1 MPLAEGARF
10 GSFELLGRLG
20 AGGMGEV
27 YRARDTQL
35 GRDVAL
41 KVLPAL
47 FADDPERRA
56 RFAREARTLAALNHP
71 HIAQIYGLELQDG
84 VTALVMELVDGED
97 LAQRIAR
104 APLTVEEAV
113 AVARQIAA
121 ALEGAHEQGIIHRD
135 LKPANIKVRA
145 DGIVKVLDFGLAKA
159 LEATGQPPVD
169 ALNSP
174 TLTSPSLSARGTILG
189 TAAYMSPEQA
199 RGQAVDERADIWAF
213 GCVLYEMLTGAGAFP
228 GHSVADTL
236 AAVLTKDPEWATLPG
251 NTPASIRRLLRRCME
266 KDPARRLRHIA
277 DGTLEL
283 DEVDAHADAGAVVFP
298 FRLRPWHWLASAA
311 VLASV
316 AAGGLM
322 IGSRLRSATP
332 PALEETRVE
341 VTTPAKSDP
350 ASFAMSPDGRTIA
363 FVADDN
369 GRPRLF
375 LRHLDAVSA
384 QPLAGTDG
392 ASFPFWSPNGRSIG
406 FLADDSTL
414 KRIDIDGGGLQV
426 VANAPLPRGGSWN
439 KDDVIIY
446 VPATGPVYRVPAKG
460 GEPTP
465 VTKLA
470 DRQTSHTFP
479 KFLSDGKHFIYHSA
493 GAPDVRG
500 IYLAALDGSQTRRL
514 TDTDSI
520 AAWIVRDHLLFM
532 RGGSLYAQSLDMVQL
547 QLTGRPVRVA
557 DNIATHSPVAVFNV
571 AAVDT
576 SDAGHILFRTGST
589 PLLRQ
594 FVWFDRNG
602 KEFGRVGEPDDG
614 FPVSPA
620 WSPDRRQIATH
631 RQKDGNVDIW
641 LLDVARGSLSRF
653 TTHAANEI
661 QPLWSPKG
669 DRIVFNSNRSG
680 SYQLF
685 EKSLGGSEERLLL
698 PLSAT
703 STDWSKDGTVILTQR
718 RDAIRNSSIWTLPLT
733 PGRQPTALVDTEA
746 EEREA
751 QFSPDGR
758 WFAYSSTESGQSQ
771 IYVRPFPGPGAT
783 VMISVHGGA
792 QPRWRADGKELFF
805 IALDGRLMVVPITL
819 PAGEGSPE
827 AGTPKALFMTKIGG
841 AVQPASK
848 AQYLVSDDGSRFLM
862 NTILDR
868 PVASPITLILNWKPP
883 QPGPGQ

>member
-1 MPLAEGARF
+1 MPSR
-10 GSFELLGRLG
+10 R
-20 AGGMGEV
+20 
-27 YRARDTQL
+27 
-35 GRDVAL
+35 
-41 KVLPAL
+41 PAL
-47 FADDPERRA
+47 W
-56 RFAREARTLAALNHP
+56 
-71 HIAQIYGLELQDG
+71 Q
-84 VTALVMELVDGED
+84 
-97 LAQRIAR
+97 
-104 APLTVEEAV
+104 
-113 AVARQIAA
+113 
-121 ALEGAHEQGIIHRD
+121 
-135 LKPANIKVRA
+135 
-145 DGIVKVLDFGLAKA
+145 
-159 LEATGQPPVD
+159 
-169 ALNSP
+169 
-174 TLTSPSLSARGTILG
+174 SA
-189 TAAYMSPEQA
+189 
-199 RGQAVDERADIWAF
+199 
-213 GCVLYEMLTGAGAFP
+213 
-228 GHSVADTL
+228 
-236 AAVLTKDPEWATLPG
+236 
-251 NTPASIRRLLRRCME
+251 
-266 KDPARRLRHIA
+266 
-277 DGTLEL
+277 
-283 DEVDAHADAGAVVFP
+283 
-298 FRLRPWHWLASAA
+298 FRLRPWHWLAISSSDSRRWQPPGADRA
-311 VLASV
+311 
-316 AAGGLM
+316 
-322 IGSRLRSATP
+322 SRLRSATP

-341 VTTPAKSDP
+341 VTTPATERP
-350 ASFAMSPDGRTIA
+350 GVVRMSPDGRTIA

-375 LRHLDAVSA
+375 LRHLMLSRRSRWRAPTA
-384 QPLAGTDG
+384 R
-392 ASFPFWSPNGRSIG
+392 SFPFWSPDGRSIG

-460 GEPTP
+460 GEPAP
-465 VTKLA
+465 VTMLA

-532 RGGSLYAQSLDMVQL
+532 RGGWLYAQSLDMVQL

-571 AAVDT
+571 RRR
-576 SDAGHILFRTGST
+576 GYFGCGPILLSHRVHRRCSGSSCGSIVMARST
-589 PLLRQ
+589 
-594 FVWFDRNG
+594 
-602 KEFGRVGEPDDG
+602 GRVGEPDDG

-718 RDAIRNSSIWTLPLT
+718 RDAIRNSSIWALPLPRPT
-733 PGRQPTALVDTEA
+733 AHRPGRYRGRGAGGAVLSRWALDCVLVDRIRAVADLRAAVSGTWRHRDDFGA
-746 EEREA
+746 RWRPA
-751 QFSPDGR
+751 ALASGRQGAVLHRPRRAPDGR
-758 WFAYSSTESGQSQ
+758 CRSLFPLAKDPRKQARQKRSS
-771 IYVRPFPGPGAT
+771 
-783 VMISVHGGA
+783 
-792 QPRWRADGKELFF
+792 
-805 IALDGRLMVVPITL
+805 
-819 PAGEGSPE
+819 
-827 AGTPKALFMTKIGG
+827 
-841 AVQPASK
+841 
-848 AQYLVSDDGSRFLM
+848 
-862 NTILDR
+862 
-868 PVASPITLILNWKPP
+868 
-883 QPGPGQ
+883 